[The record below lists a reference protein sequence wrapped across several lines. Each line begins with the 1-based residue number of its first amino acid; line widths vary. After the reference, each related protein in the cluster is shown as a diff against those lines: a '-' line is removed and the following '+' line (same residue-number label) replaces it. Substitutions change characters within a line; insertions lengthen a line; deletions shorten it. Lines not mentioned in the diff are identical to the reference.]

1 MKLFASFCLSSLL
14 LVSCATITPNK
25 VEDNTA
31 SFDSSTPVNYDN
43 LNSGIIG
50 FTADGSGILTNFGV
64 QRYNSLI
71 RDYKIRFKNAK
82 GVELKENDGISEY
95 IDQHKNVLSK
105 IDPQHFI
112 YFGVLNSWRKDG
124 VEVDSLWDK
133 TKELVK

>member
-1 MKLFASFCLSSLL
+1 LKLFASFCLSSLL